1 MRAASNEQLQTYE
14 SWDLT
19 KPKSSPRSK
28 LYRLEP
34 IGLGTPRVES
44 LSSYIERLAAAHL
57 VSTRSL
63 VARVIGPAS
72 NKTYLSSQNPTYD
85 AWNSFAPATRALNG
99 IGKIA
104 NDSVLVL
111 EGLTLRKLR
120 NLTMLRWR
128 FVLSEKALSRATHA
142 WCPRC
147 YEERRQSG
155 HKVYSQLLW
164 TLVTV
169 EVCPFHQTRLLTT
182 CPYCNNALP
191 ILSNAPGPGYCSF
204 CRGWL
209 GKRKEQRSDNK
220 QITPFQVWVATQMSE
235 LIAAAPNIDTDPP
248 PTRIT
253 DFIPE
258 EINNT
263 CNGNVNEFARLV
275 GVNNMTV
282 YSWCYTRAVPQNDL
296 ILKVCFATRRS
307 FAGLLTNRENRL
319 SSKGAST
326 SSAQTLFIRG
336 FRRHTSGEVRRALLT
351 SLTAQPPVS
360 VRQVSD
366 YLGYRSDF
374 LYVKYP
380 DLCRKIS
387 ERHRAYHGDQRWIST
402 EQTKEPDD
410 ETIERTLRNALE
422 QPVPPSIQ
430 ELGRQL
436 GYSSRSTPRHRF
448 TRKFP
453 RLHKEIVN
461 RRQAHRLSYRDNI
474 ERELKRI
481 LLVDPPLTLNEASC
495 VFGYK
500 EPTYLRKYFPDL
512 CDAIVQRHAAY
523 QKHEFNTPGDKLKMI
538 LAEREPIS
546 LRAAAARLGKN
557 PAHLGARF
565 PKVCKAISRRYR
577 LYLRER
583 SRQRKKEGASKIRAT
598 AFELHAKGI
607 YPSAKTIVRVLGGPQ
622 ALTPTETGEV
632 LRKVRR
638 NLKLHSP

>member
-1 MRAASNEQLQTYE
+1 MRVASNKQLQLYE

-28 LYRLEP
+28 LYHLEP

-44 LSSYIERLAAAHL
+44 LSSYIQRLAAAHL
-57 VSTRSL
+57 VTTRSL
-63 VARVIGPAS
+63 LGQVIGPAS
-72 NKTYLSSQNPTYD
+72 NKNYLSSKNPTYD
-85 AWNSFAPATRALNG
+85 AWNSFLPATRALNG

-104 NDSVLVL
+104 RDSVSVL
-111 EGLTLRKLR
+111 EDLTLRRLR
-120 NLTMLRWR
+120 DLTMLRWR

-142 WCPRC
+142 WCSRC

-155 HKVYSQLLW
+155 QVIYGQLLW

-169 EVCPFHQTRLLTT
+169 EVCPFHQTRLLTA
-182 CPYCNNALP
+182 CQHCNRELP
-191 ILSNAPGPGYCSF
+191 ILSSTPRLGYCSF
-204 CRGWL
+204 CHGWL
-209 GKRKEQRSDNK
+209 GKRKEQKSDNE

-235 LIAAAPNIDTDPP
+235 LLAAAPGVDTDPP

-253 DFIPE
+253 EFIPE

-263 CNGNVNEFARLV
+263 CNGNVNEFSRLV

-282 YSWCYTRAVPQNDL
+282 YSWCYTQAVPQIDL

-307 FAGLLTNRENRL
+307 FAGLLANRENR
-319 SSKGAST
+319 SSPKRAST

-380 DLCRKIS
+380 DLCRKITN
-387 ERHRAYHGDQRWIST
+387 RHRAYYGDQRWIST

-422 QPVPPSIQ
+422 QPVPPSGQ
-430 ELGRQL
+430 ELGREL

-448 TRKFP
+448 NRKFP
-453 RLHKEIVN
+453 HLYKEIVN
-461 RRQAHRLSYRDNI
+461 RRKTHRLSYRDNI

-481 LLVDPPLTLNEASC
+481 LLEDPPLTLNEASC

-512 CDAIVQRHAAY
+512 CDAIVQRRAVY
-523 QKHEFNTPGDKLKMI
+523 QKHEFNAPGDKLKMI
-538 LAEREPIS
+538 LDECEPIS

-577 LYLRER
+577 CYIRER
-583 SRQRKKEGASKIRAT
+583 SRQRKKEGANKFRAT

-607 YPSAKTIVRVLGGPQ
+607 YPSAKTIVRVLKGPQ
-622 ALTPTETGEV
+622 ALTSAEIGDL

-638 NLKLHSP
+638 KLKLHSP